1 MHWKYHCRIINK
13 FLCETILIWYW
24 QSTVARN
31 IKKLCSL
38 KKIFKYLFRITLTII
53 ALVLFYLLSA
63 FCLSRITINKELN
76 SSSDVAIYI
85 KTNGVHT
92 DLVVPVKNKQIDWS
106 SQVKF
111 SNTLLKDTTMQL
123 LALGW
128 GDKGFYLETPTWADL
143 KFKVAFKAAFGLS
156 APAIHATFYRSLKE
170 SESCKKIMISQ
181 EQYSRLSNYIL
192 NSFQKDSTGHVKY
205 IHTNANYNNTDAFY
219 EANGSF
225 NIFHTC
231 NTWANKGLKISGQ
244 KCCLW
249 TPFDKAIFLKYK

>member
-1 MHWKYHCRIINK
+1 
-13 FLCETILIWYW
+13 LIWYW
-24 QSTVARN
+24 QSTVTRN

-128 GDKGFYLETPTWADL
+128 GDPHLGRLE
-143 KFKVAFKAAFGLS
+143 
-156 APAIHATFYRSLKE
+156 I
-170 SESCKKIMISQ
+170 
-181 EQYSRLSNYIL
+181 
-192 NSFQKDSTGHVKY
+192 
-205 IHTNANYNNTDAFY
+205 
-219 EANGSF
+219 
-225 NIFHTC
+225 
-231 NTWANKGLKISGQ
+231 
-244 KCCLW
+244 
-249 TPFDKAIFLKYK
+249 